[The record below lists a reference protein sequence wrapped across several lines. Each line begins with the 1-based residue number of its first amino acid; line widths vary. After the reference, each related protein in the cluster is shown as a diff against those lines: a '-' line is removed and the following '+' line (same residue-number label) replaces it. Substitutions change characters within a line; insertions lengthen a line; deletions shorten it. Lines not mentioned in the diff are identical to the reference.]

1 LNYFT
6 GAHVSFHGSK
16 GSLPGQFSGIGS
28 ISFDREREHLY
39 VADGDNHRVQVL
51 RYEDFS
57 CARIIGSYGTGP
69 GQFIRPYGTRAANIL
84 PQSRLVPSHLVFLW
98 SQALHS
104 TAASTW

>member
-1 LNYFT
+1 MNYFT

-84 PQSRLVPSHLVFLW
+84 P
-98 SQALHS
+98 
-104 TAASTW
+104 